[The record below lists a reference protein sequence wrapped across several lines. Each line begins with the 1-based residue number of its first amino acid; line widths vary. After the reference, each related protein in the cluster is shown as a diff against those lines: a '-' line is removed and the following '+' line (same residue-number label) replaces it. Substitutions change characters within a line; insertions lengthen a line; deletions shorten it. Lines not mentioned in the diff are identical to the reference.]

1 MPKGKDWYRVAIVT
15 AMIGSILFLHYFT
28 LHELKYHHAL
38 YRTLFYLPLIL
49 GTFWF
54 GLKGALY
61 VVVSVFIFYLPYM
74 ILRWQGFSVED
85 FDRTLEGAL
94 FIIIALLLGFL
105 VERER
110 KRHRKLLQA
119 RSLAAVGRAVS
130 EIAHDMKTPL
140 MAIGGFAGQVSRDL
154 SQDDRNQNKLD
165 IVRREAARLE
175 SMVRAMLDFGKPLEL
190 RLVQTDVNR
199 LVIETVEVA
208 QPMARETNVELKVDL
223 NPSLPVL
230 SLDGP
235 RIKQVLLNL
244 TTNAIQASAEG
255 ERVLISSRS
264 NGDCVELKIV
274 DTGSGIEE
282 EFHGSVFHP
291 FFSTKKGGTGLG
303 LGIVKKIV
311 DAHAGRISFHS
322 NPEKGV
328 TFTLW
333 FPYQFKK
340 ERTITSVASSEPI

>member
-85 FDRTLEGAL
+85 FDRILEGVLYVAIT
-94 FIIIALLLGFL
+94 FLLGSL
-105 VERER
+105 IERER
-110 KRHRKLLQA
+110 KRHRNLLQA
-119 RSLAAVGRAVS
+119 KSLAAIGRAVS
-130 EIAHDMKTPL
+130 EVAHEMKAPL
-140 MAIGGFAGQVSRDL
+140 IAIGGFAKQVSRKL
-154 SQDDRNQNKLD
+154 GPDDSNQKKLKVM
-165 IVRREAARLE
+165 ISETARLE
-175 SMVRAMLDFGKPLEL
+175 SMVRAMLDFGKPLDL
-190 RLVQTDVNR
+190 RPAQTDVNR
-199 LVIETVEVA
+199 LVLETVEVA
-208 QPMARETNVELKVDL
+208 QPIAGENDVELQVDL
-223 NPSLPVL
+223 APSLPFL

-244 TTNAIQASAEG
+244 TINAIQASPAG
-255 ERVLISSRS
+255 KHVLISSRL
-264 NGDCVELKIV
+264 NGDCVELKVV
-274 DTGSGIEE
+274 DTGSGIKE

-311 DAHAGRISFHS
+311 DAHKGKISFQS
-322 NPEKGV
+322 NSGKGV
-328 TFTLW
+328 TFAL
-333 FPYQFKK
+333 FFSLRDLKGN
-340 ERTITSVASSEPI
+340 SE